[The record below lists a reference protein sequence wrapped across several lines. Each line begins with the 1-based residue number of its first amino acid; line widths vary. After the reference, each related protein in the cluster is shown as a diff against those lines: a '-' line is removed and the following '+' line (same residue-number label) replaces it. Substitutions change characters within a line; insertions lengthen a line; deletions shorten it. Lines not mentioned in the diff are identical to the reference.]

1 MTPAPRNRNICV
13 ALDANILITLLNMN
27 RLDLLAGLKGYE
39 FYVPDQVVEEVHRKV
54 QRERLRE
61 AIKTGWLK
69 EIEVTDIAEMEIYAQ
84 YRHRFGKGESACLA
98 VGRSRKWPVA
108 TDDRAVKREVEAA
121 MGKANL
127 LDTGVI
133 LEVAVK
139 QGVLT
144 GTELTYLRE
153 NYSF

>member
-1 MTPAPRNRNICV
+1 
-13 ALDANILITLLNMN
+13 MN
-27 RLDLLAGLKGYE
+27 RLDMLAGLKGYE

-61 AIKTGWLK
+61 AIKAGWLK
-69 EIEVTDIAEMEIYAQ
+69 EIEVTDIAEMEIYAK

-98 VGRSRKWPVA
+98 VGRNRKWPVA
-108 TDDRAVKREVEAA
+108 TDDRAVKREVLAV
-121 MGKANL
+121 MGSVNL

-133 LEVAVK
+133 LGIAVR

-144 GTELTYLRE
+144 SAELKEIHE
-153 NYSF
+153 NFSF

>member
-27 RLDLLAGLKGYE
+27 RLELLAELKGYE
-39 FYVPDQVVEEVHRKV
+39 FYVPDQVVEEIHRKV

-61 AIKTGWLK
+61 AIKAGWLK

-98 VGRSRKWPVA
+98 VGRNRKWPVA
-108 TDDRAVKREVEAA
+108 TDDRAVKREVTTV
-121 MGKANL
+121 MGSVNL
-127 LDTGVI
+127 LDTGTI
-133 LEVAVK
+133 LAIAVK
-139 QGVLT
+139 QGALT
-144 GTELTYLRE
+144 NAEVKE
-153 NYSF
+153 IHKNFSF